1 MGARSHVAHTG
12 LELVTLPFAS
22 SSSRYVPLY
31 QAFNSIYYIP
41 RDALKHRKIVC
52 LVTHILIFLW

>member
-1 MGARSHVAHTG
+1 MEARSHVAHAG

-31 QAFNSIYYIP
+31 QAFNSIYYIIIISM
-41 RDALKHRKIVC
+41 L
-52 LVTHILIFLW
+52 